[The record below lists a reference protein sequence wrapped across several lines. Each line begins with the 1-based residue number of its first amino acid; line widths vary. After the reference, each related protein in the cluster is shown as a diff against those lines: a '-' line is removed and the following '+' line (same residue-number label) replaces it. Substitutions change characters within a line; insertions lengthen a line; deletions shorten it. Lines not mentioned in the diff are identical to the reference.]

1 MDGTEQELDSAISD
15 AALFAAANEIE
26 QDTGAD
32 AGPPPAEAADKPQK
46 ETKQVTLTAEQM
58 PASTHHEVKA
68 DPKPQ
73 EGEHRVPLREL
84 LDEREKRQE
93 LARQMA
99 DFQRQNAEL
108 QRQMEALRN
117 PQQPVDLLTDP
128 QRFQETIEERFE
140 RQQREFEQRIRLQSI
155 DTSFS
160 FAARQHGEEFKKAF
174 AALEEVAAPNKGGD
188 LMLRDRIVNSP
199 DPGEAVMQ
207 WYRSRQVLQ
216 ESGGDLGAYREKL
229 LNEQKTALLK
239 DPGFLAEALKAARV
253 VAQANPTIR
262 PGNPTG
268 LPSLTRKTAAA
279 SNDDGDGED
288 MSDRELFRT
297 SLGRRR

>member
-32 AGPPPAEAADKPQK
+32 AGLPPAEAADKPQK
-46 ETKQVTLTAEQM
+46 ETKQVAAPEATPAPVAEQ
-58 PASTHHEVKA
+58 
-68 DPKPQ
+68 KPQ
-73 EGEHRVPLREL
+73 EVEHRVPLREL

-93 LARQMA
+93 RDRQMA
-99 DFQRQNAEL
+99 EMQRQYAEM

-128 QRFQETIEERFE
+128 QRFQETIEQRFE
-140 RQQREFEQRIRLQSI
+140 RQQREFDQRIRLHGI
-155 DTSFS
+155 NTSFS

-207 WYRSRQVLQ
+207 WYRSQQILR
-216 ESGGDLGAYREKL
+216 ESGGDLTAYREKL
-229 LNEQKTALLK
+229 LNEQKASLLK
-239 DPGFLAEALKAARV
+239 DPEFLAEALKAARS